1 VVREL
6 FHRVPWITNIKTLH
20 FSDPV
25 QHASYR
31 FIIRLYIFPVRATDP
46 ERLQQRNEK
55 IRELYLDGESISAL
69 ADMFDLSPQR
79 IYQIVKRR
87 NH

>member
-1 VVREL
+1 MGASG
-6 FHRVPWITNIKTLH
+6 HQTLH

-25 QHASYR
+25 QRASYR
-31 FIIRLYIFPVRATDP
+31 FIIRLYLLPVRATDP
-46 ERLQQRNEK
+46 EQLQQRNGK
-55 IRELYLDGESISAL
+55 IRALYLDGESISAL
-69 ADMFDLSPQR
+69 ADMFELSPQR

>member
-1 VVREL
+1 MGL
-6 FHRVPWITNIKTLH
+6 SGHQTLH
-20 FSDPV
+20 SSDPV

-31 FIIRLYIFPVRATDP
+31 FVIRLYLLPIRTTDP

-55 IRELYLDGESISAL
+55 IRLLYLEGESISAL
-69 ADMFDLSPQR
+69 ADMFELSPQR